1 MGKGAVVYNNAIHLL
16 RYDGNIRYH
25 YKWDGN
31 SWTSVSTLP
40 YNFNNGSAVVY
51 NNEIHLV
58 GSTDSRSHYKWDG
71 NSWTSVS
78 TLPITYTQ
86 GFYNGGAVVY
96 NNAINILGGQYN
108 ATDHYYII
116 KSSVSG
122 EAYNA
127 ALI

>member
-1 MGKGAVVYNNAIHLL
+1 MGKGAVVYNNEIHILQ
-16 RYDGNIRYH
+16 YDGNIKRH
-25 YKWDGN
+25 YKWDGS
-31 SWTSVSTLP
+31 SWTFVSTLP
-40 YNFNNGSAVVY
+40 YNFSNGDAVVY

-58 GSTDSRSHYKWDG
+58 GSTNSRSHYKWDG

-86 GFYNGGAVVY
+86 GFYAGGAVVY
-96 NNAINILGGQYN
+96 NNAIHILGGQYSS
-108 ATDHYYII
+108 TFHYYIR

-127 ALI
+127 ALT